1 MDTVYQWWGTAWQA
15 EMPGH
20 KVIHLGG
27 GAHPHPPAIE
37 RPAGTGEEGT
47 RSEVTLRID
56 HGRSLLLF
64 LGGHGIAGHG
74 GEHFLA
80 QARYPGQAL
89 LAGSAQ
95 ELEELLERA
104 VREET
109 RRRGDEPG

>member
-1 MDTVYQWWGTAWQA
+1 VEVPIHTHLPLSGLLGR
-15 EMPGH
+15 EPGSRN
-20 KVIHLGG
+20 HLNVLSSDVMV
-27 GAHPHPPAIE
+27 ALP
-37 RPAGTGEEGT
+37 GEEGT

>member
-27 GAHPHPPAIE
+27 GAHP
-37 RPAGTGEEGT
+37 GEEGT